1 MEEDKALEII
11 RALAEGS
18 DPYTGEVFGGES
30 PYQNAQTVRALFTAI
45 DALEA
50 AARRKKRKRNL
61 PERTGKPWDNDESK
75 LLIKEFDD
83 GGTIDEIARE
93 HKRTP
98 GAIRS
103 QLMKLGKLPQQFS
116 EESTPTVSGQ

>member
-61 PERTGKPWDNDESK
+61 PERTGKADS
-75 LLIKEFDD
+75 
-83 GGTIDEIARE
+83 A
-93 HKRTP
+93 
-98 GAIRS
+98 S
-103 QLMKLGKLPQQFS
+103 QPRYLSIGSRFS
-116 EESTPTVSGQ
+116 SMPRV

>member
-11 RALAEGS
+11 RALADGS
-18 DPYTGEVFGGES
+18 DPYTGEVFGAES

-75 LLIKEFDD
+75 LLIKKFDD
-83 GGTIDEIARE
+83 GASIDEIARE

-116 EESTPTVSGQ
+116 EKPTPPVSDQ

>member
-1 MEEDKALEII
+1 MEEDKASEII
-11 RALAEGS
+11 RALADGS
-18 DPYTGEVFGGES
+18 DPCTGEVFGAES

-75 LLIKEFDD
+75 LLIEKFDD
-83 GGTIDEIARE
+83 GTSIDEIARE

-103 QLMKLGKLPQQFS
+103 QLMKLGKLAQQLS
-116 EESTPTVSGQ
+116 EEPTPTASGQ

>member
-1 MEEDKALEII
+1 MKEREALEII
-11 RALAEGS
+11 RALADGS
-18 DPYTGEVFGGES
+18 DPYTGEVFGAES
-30 PYQNAQTVRALFTAI
+30 PYQNAQTVRALFAAI

-50 AARRKKRKRNL
+50 AAKRKERKRNL

-83 GGTIDEIARE
+83 GGTISEIARE

-98 GAIRS
+98 GAIKS
-103 QLMKLGKLPQQFS
+103 QLVKLGKLPQQFS
-116 EESTPTVSGQ
+116 EEPTPKATGQ

>member
-11 RALAEGS
+11 RALADGS
-18 DPYTGEVFGGES
+18 DPYTGEVFGAES
-30 PYQNAQTVRALFTAI
+30 PYQNAQTARALFTAI

-61 PERTGKPWDNDESK
+61 PERVGKPWDDDESK
-75 LLIKEFDD
+75 LLIKKFDD
-83 GGTIDEIARE
+83 GVLIGEIARE

-103 QLMKLGKLPQQFS
+103 QLMKLGKLAQQFS
-116 EESTPTVSGQ
+116 EEQTPTAAGQ